1 MASHVPATRAR
12 ADAAEL
18 FDVAVV
24 GLGPAGIMA
33 AAELVRYGRRVVA
46 FERDRIGGLVHEARR
61 VENVPWTPG
70 AMPGPEVARALE
82 RHLQRFPPEFMDAEV
97 DSVQRADGPFIVR
110 TSGGAVRA
118 RAAILAS
125 GTRPRSLGVQGE
137 DLPWVANRWTGMG
150 CRSGTAAVVGGGDLA
165 IDQALSLAGAGLRVE
180 LLVRGERVDCNRP
193 LMEELERT
201 KAIARRFRHI
211 VDSFRD
217 GPPRT
222 VLCTTPD
229 GGRSFAV
236 DCALV
241 SIGRDQEAP
250 RVLDLDGR
258 ALTLD
263 YVLSRGIRGLFL
275 AGDLA
280 AYGRRRQVAIA
291 TGSGLE
297 VAMRCEEHLRE
308 LGP

>member
-1 MASHVPATRAR
+1 MTSQVPRTGAR
-12 ADAAEL
+12 ADAVQL

-33 AAELVRYGRRVVA
+33 SAELVRYGRSVVA

-61 VENVPWTPG
+61 VENVPWAPG

-82 RHLQRFPPEFMDAEV
+82 RHLQRFAPEFV
-97 DSVQRADGPFIVR
+97 DDDVVSVQRASGPFIVR
-110 TSGGAVRA
+110 APGGAVRA
-118 RAAILAS
+118 RAVILAS
-125 GTRPRSLGVQGE
+125 GTRPRPLGVQGE
-137 DLPWVANRWTGMG
+137 DLPWVATRWSDMG

-193 LMEELERT
+193 LMEELART
-201 KAIARRFRHI
+201 MAITRRFRH
-211 VDSFRD
+211 VVKAFVER
-217 GPPRT
+217 PKRA
-222 VLCTTPD
+222 VACTTPD
-229 GGRSFAV
+229 GDRSYAV

-241 SIGRDQEAP
+241 SIGRDHEAP

-263 YVLSRGIRGLFL
+263 HVLSHGIRGVFL

-291 TGSGLE
+291 VGSGLDA
-297 VAMRCEEHLRE
+297 AMRCEEHLRE
-308 LGP
+308 LGA